1 MRRFA
6 IAVLVVS
13 AGLVFAATYPWGDM
27 VGHSHWTRVR
37 WIPFKTGPFR
47 LLDIAGNL
55 LLCAPLGAAA
65 GYLFSRGVL
74 AAALLSLAISVGAEA
89 SQVYSHTRFPSA
101 TDVLCNVAGAVAA
114 AEVVRRR
121 YLRRQRFD
129 PSSTKRE
136 DLHRLQQR
144 LAEKK

>member
-1 MRRFA
+1 MRRSA

-37 WIPFKTGPFR
+37 WIPFKTGPIR
-47 LLDIAGNL
+47 LLDVAGNL

-74 AAALLSLAISVGAEA
+74 AAALLSLAISVGAEV
-89 SQVYSHTRFPSA
+89 SQVYSHWRFPSA

-121 YLRRQRFD
+121 YLVDRASIH
-129 PSSTKRE
+129 PSQSARTCVACNKDSQTE
-136 DLHRLQQR
+136 
-144 LAEKK
+144 

>member
-1 MRRFA
+1 VRRLA
-6 IAVLVVS
+6 IAGLVVS
-13 AGLVFAATYPWGDM
+13 AVLVFAVTFPWGDM

-55 LLCAPLGAAA
+55 LLCVPLGAAA

-74 AAALLSLAISVGAEA
+74 AATLLSLAISVGAEV
-89 SQVYSHTRFPSA
+89 SQVYSHRRFPSG

-121 YLRRQRFD
+121 TLGGQRSDPSFATREGVRRRQRGPAD
-129 PSSTKRE
+129 KT
-136 DLHRLQQR
+136 
-144 LAEKK
+144 